1 MLFRGIFFLLDDAK
15 YSEVSLD
22 TIKHKGNYLSRL
34 RLVSWV

>member
-1 MLFRGIFFLLDDAK
+1 LDDAK

-34 RLVSWV
+34 RLVS